1 VILRRAKSVP
11 EMDIVAVIKK
21 KINLV
26 MGWKLK
32 RVPALAIPFLNPSMS
47 AYPIINPMMA

>member
-1 VILRRAKSVP
+1 VILRIAKRVP
-11 EMDIVAVIKK
+11 EIDMVAVIKK

-47 AYPIINPMMA
+47 AYPIMNPMIA